1 MKQLSFE
8 RSEIEI
14 HRMTKEN
21 LKMAAD
27 VKVLADS
34 LKAETDLKLEYK
46 KALDDN
52 EIVQELKSTVDY
64 ISGMLVASTANKDIK
79 LNPQQKKTMQA
90 IFGDT
95 STLQTIKLRLS
106 QSEQYGEKLGQMV
119 LELQKASTVLKSRLS
134 ELWKDLGL
142 VIKNFNEVP
151 IGEINHYQILVLKN
165 MVDDKYSA
173 DHLVQLEALLEADLL
188 KFKEVNKQVQ
198 GFLLLEEIN
207 QR

>member
-79 LNPQQKKTMQA
+79 LNP
-90 IFGDT
+90 
-95 STLQTIKLRLS
+95 
-106 QSEQYGEKLGQMV
+106 
-119 LELQKASTVLKSRLS
+119 
-134 ELWKDLGL
+134 
-142 VIKNFNEVP
+142 
-151 IGEINHYQILVLKN
+151 
-165 MVDDKYSA
+165 
-173 DHLVQLEALLEADLL
+173 
-188 KFKEVNKQVQ
+188 
-198 GFLLLEEIN
+198 
-207 QR
+207 

>member
-1 MKQLSFE
+1 
-8 RSEIEI
+8 
-14 HRMTKEN
+14 
-21 LKMAAD
+21 
-27 VKVLADS
+27 
-34 LKAETDLKLEYK
+34 
-46 KALDDN
+46 
-52 EIVQELKSTVDY
+52 
-64 ISGMLVASTANKDIK
+64 
-79 LNPQQKKTMQA
+79 
-90 IFGDT
+90 
-95 STLQTIKLRLS
+95 
-106 QSEQYGEKLGQMV
+106 MV

-173 DHLVQLEALLEADLL
+173 DHLVQLEAFLEADLL